1 MRGSMGGSMHESSG
15 MGAMYPKHVVYL
27 VGGEHVVD
35 EMEQVGNTRFCL
47 RVYVCCFEAHDPE
60 RE

>member
-15 MGAMYPKHVVYL
+15 MGAMYPKHLSYL

-35 EMEQVGNTRFCL
+35 EMEHVGNTRFSL
-47 RVYVCCFEAHDPE
+47 RVDVCCFEAH
-60 RE
+60 